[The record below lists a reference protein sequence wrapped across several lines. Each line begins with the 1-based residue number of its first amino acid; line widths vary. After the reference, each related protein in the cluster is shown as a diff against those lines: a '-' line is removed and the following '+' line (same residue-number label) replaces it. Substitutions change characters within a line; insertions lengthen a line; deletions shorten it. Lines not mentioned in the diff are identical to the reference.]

1 MFAGAQYERDWTWS
15 AFCGVVERGK
25 VLSLRWIMMLVSFG
39 RREPHEMVTRE
50 GGLGAVN
57 SAP

>member
-1 MFAGAQYERDWTWS
+1 MIM
-15 AFCGVVERGK
+15 
-25 VLSLRWIMMLVSFG
+25 LMSLGSK
-39 RREPHEMVTRE
+39 EPQEMVTRE